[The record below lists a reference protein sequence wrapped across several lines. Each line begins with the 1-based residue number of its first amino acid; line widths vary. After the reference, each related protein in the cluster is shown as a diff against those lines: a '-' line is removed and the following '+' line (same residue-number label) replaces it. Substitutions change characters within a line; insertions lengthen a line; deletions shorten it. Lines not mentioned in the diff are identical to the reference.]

1 MLSLERVEVA
11 IQGARI
17 LRGVDLALEAGGR
30 LALVGRNGAGKTTTF
45 RAIMGLVPLRSGS
58 IRLDG
63 VDLAGLPAHRRTALG
78 IGYAPED
85 RRLFATFTV
94 EENLR
99 LPAEVLGL
107 PAGERRARLERV
119 FELLPE
125 LRELRD
131 RKAGTLSGGQGKMAA
146 LARALVTGT
155 RLLLLDEPF
164 QGLAPALARRYGEI
178 LARLVERERA
188 LAFLVSESNP
198 DLLLPFVE
206 AVATIERGE
215 IIGRSAGRAAAVAAA
230 AAGRPEAGVG

>member
-17 LRGVDLALEAGGR
+17 LRGVDLELPAGGR
-30 LALVGRNGAGKTTTF
+30 LALVGRNGAGKTTTM
-45 RAIMGLVPLRSGS
+45 RAIMGLLPLSGGA
-58 IRLDG
+58 IRFDG
-63 VDLAGLPAHRRTALG
+63 QDLARVPAHRRTALG

-85 RRLFATFTV
+85 RRLFPTFTV
-94 EENLR
+94 AENVR
-99 LPAEVLGL
+99 LPAELLGL
-107 PAGERRARLERV
+107 SRDEIDARLARV

-125 LRELRD
+125 LRELAD
-131 RKAGTLSGGQGKMAA
+131 RKAGALSGGQGKMVA

-188 LAFLVSESNP
+188 MALLVSESNP
-198 DLLLPFVE
+198 ELLLPFVDR
-206 AVATIERGE
+206 VATIERGE
-215 IIGRSAGRAAAVAAA
+215 IM
-230 AAGRPEAGVG
+230 PT

>member
-17 LRGVDLALEAGGR
+17 LRGVDLELPAGGR
-30 LALVGRNGAGKTTTF
+30 LALVGRNGAGKTTTM
-45 RAIMGLVPLRSGS
+45 RAIMGLVPLSGGAS
-58 IRLDG
+58 RFDG
-63 VDLAGLPAHRRTALG
+63 QDLVRVPAHRRTALG

-85 RRLFATFTV
+85 RRLFPTFTV
-94 EENLR
+94 AENVR
-99 LPAEVLGL
+99 LPAELLGL
-107 PAGERRARLERV
+107 SRTEIDARLARI

-125 LRELRD
+125 LRELAD
-131 RKAGTLSGGQGKMAA
+131 RKAGALSGGQGKMVA

-188 LAFLVSESNP
+188 MALLVSESNP
-198 DLLLPFVE
+198 ELLLPFVDR
-206 AVATIERGE
+206 VATIERGE
-215 IIGRSAGRAAAVAAA
+215 IM
-230 AAGRPEAGVG
+230 PT